1 MHRKYTPIG
10 YTKRR
15 FFGIEEGFDLH
26 PSACGRTRRSCAECA
41 SNGSRN
47 QHWYRDKYGA
57 LHGTRCGMQRST
69 TNDAVHGAAHS
80 TRYGPKPTV
89 RPSAS
94 IRLLIRLV
102 RTQRTRQ
109 TQPSLRSDRLDSRS
123 PSRFLRKRYH
133 AFVFFAASHRRPR
146 RIGLCAPDTIRPASR
161 MPDTK
166 ADGYHGR

>member
-1 MHRKYTPIG
+1 M
-10 YTKRR
+10 
-15 FFGIEEGFDLH
+15 H

-80 TRYGPKPTV
+80 TRHGPKPTV

-109 TQPSLRSDRLDSRS
+109 TQPSLRSGRLDSRS

-133 AFVFFAASHRRPR
+133 AFVFCSIASTASTDRLVRARYHPPR
-146 RIGLCAPDTIRPASR
+146 VSNAGHEGGWIPWAITRLSMQPFLTAS
-161 MPDTK
+161 TL
-166 ADGYHGR
+166 A